1 MCHFEISLNHMALV
15 EIISSGFWSSQ
26 RLSERRR
33 PACRCIAHVS
43 RAPRLPGLG
52 TIFRRGLG
60 FHRSLRGTQGL
71 QHVVPPTTGRIPR
84 GSQIPT
90 KQSGNLPVTFLPD
103 SSPHFL
109 HGHNICAE
117 LFSIFVELC
126 LNFLGRS
133 KVKKFKKNSKLF

>member
-1 MCHFEISLNHMALV
+1 MCQFEISLNHMALV

-33 PACRCIAHVS
+33 PACRCIPHVS

-84 GSQIPT
+84 GMYPAR
-90 KQSGNLPVTFLPD
+90 LPNSHQTVREFAGDISARFIASLSPWAQHSCGTVFQFL
-103 SSPHFL
+103 F
-109 HGHNICAE
+109 E
-117 LFSIFVELC
+117 LF
-126 LNFLGRS
+126 LNFWGVKSS
-133 KVKKFKKNSKLF
+133 KTS